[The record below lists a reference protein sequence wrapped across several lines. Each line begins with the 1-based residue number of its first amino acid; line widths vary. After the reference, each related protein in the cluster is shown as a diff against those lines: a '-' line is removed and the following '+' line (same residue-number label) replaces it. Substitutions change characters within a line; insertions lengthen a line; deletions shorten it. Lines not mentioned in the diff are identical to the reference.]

1 MKLAFTVQYEGT
13 NYSGFQ
19 KQSNAITVQDCL
31 LNAFNEIIDHPIDM
45 NISGRTDK
53 GVHALG
59 QVFDINTDI
68 HRKQEQW
75 INGLN
80 ASLPN
85 DISIVDV
92 IEVPNDFHARFD
104 ATERQYC
111 HVLFLGNEKPII
123 QKNFVSWI
131 KRDIDI
137 EKLKLQTKFL
147 LGKHDF
153 SAFRSSRCNSNNP
166 IREIK
171 SIEIKQHKKM
181 VFITITANAFLQ
193 NMVRIIVGTLIDI
206 AKNEISKSLK
216 EIMISKDRKF
226 AGKTMTPSGLFYLGP
241 KYPKTPKINTPKQ
254 IQYII

>member
-59 QVFDINTDI
+59 QVFDINTNI
-68 HRKQEQW
+68 HRKQEQ
-75 INGLN
+75 
-80 ASLPN
+80 
-85 DISIVDV
+85 
-92 IEVPNDFHARFD
+92 
-104 ATERQYC
+104 
-111 HVLFLGNEKPII
+111 
-123 QKNFVSWI
+123 WI

-206 AKNEISKSLK
+206 AKNEISISLK

-226 AGKTMTPSGLFYLGP
+226 AGKTMTPNGLFYLGP
-241 KYPKTPKINTPKQ
+241 KYPKIPKINTPKQ

>member
-92 IEVPNDFHARFD
+92 IEVPNNFHARFD

-181 VFITITANAFLQ
+181 IFITITANAFLQ

>member
-68 HRKQEQW
+68 HRKKEQW

-85 DISIVDV
+85 NISIVDV
-92 IEVPNDFHARFD
+92 IEVPNNFHARFD
-104 ATERQYC
+104 AIERQYC

-153 SAFRSSRCNSNNP
+153 SAFRSSRCNSKNP

-206 AKNEISKSLK
+206 AKNEISISLK
-216 EIMISKDRKF
+216 EIMNSKNRRF

-241 KYPKTPKINTPKQ
+241 KYPKIPKINTPKQ

>member
-1 MKLAFTVQYEGT
+1 
-13 NYSGFQ
+13 
-19 KQSNAITVQDCL
+19 
-31 LNAFNEIIDHPIDM
+31 
-45 NISGRTDK
+45 
-53 GVHALG
+53 
-59 QVFDINTDI
+59 
-68 HRKQEQW
+68 
-75 INGLN
+75 
-80 ASLPN
+80 
-85 DISIVDV
+85 
-92 IEVPNDFHARFD
+92 
-104 ATERQYC
+104 
-111 HVLFLGNEKPII
+111 LFLGNEKPII

-137 EKLKLQTKFL
+137 EKLKFQTKFL

-206 AKNEISKSLK
+206 AKNEISISLK

>member
-59 QVFDINTDI
+59 QVFDINTNI

-92 IEVPNDFHARFD
+92 IEGPNDFHAR
-104 ATERQYC
+104 
-111 HVLFLGNEKPII
+111 FLGNEKPII

-171 SIEIKQHKKM
+171 AIEIKQHKKM

-206 AKNEISKSLK
+206 AKNEISISLK

-226 AGKTMTPSGLFYLGP
+226 AGKTMTPNGLFYLGP
-241 KYPKTPKINTPKQ
+241 KYPKIPKINTPKQ